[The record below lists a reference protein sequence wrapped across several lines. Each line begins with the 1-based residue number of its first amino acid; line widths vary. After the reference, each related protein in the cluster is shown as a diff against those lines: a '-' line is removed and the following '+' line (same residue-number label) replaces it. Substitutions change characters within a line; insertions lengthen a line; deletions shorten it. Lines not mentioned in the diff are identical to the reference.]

1 MDNVFKKGLILGGI
15 LAAGAAVWLVMSKH
29 GVALT
34 ADLKKD
40 LEKLAKNVSKNLHRL
55 KDVTKQDFDDLV
67 VKIVD
72 EYAETKDLAIGIK
85 DEFVSLLQSRWNDM
99 EAEYMSDK
107 EDK

>member
-29 GVALT
+29 WVALT
-34 ADLKKD
+34 SDLKKD

-55 KDVTKQDFDDLV
+55 KDVTKEDFDDLV

-72 EYAETKDLAIGIK
+72 AYSETKDLAIGIK
-85 DEFVSLLQSRWNDM
+85 D
-99 EAEYMSDK
+99 
-107 EDK
+107 